1 MKMKSLSVVVL
12 TALCFFSCGKKE
24 EAASPVRPV
33 KVTTVTSRNEIRKDY
48 SGVVDVVKFV
58 NLAFRV
64 PGQIIQLPIVEG
76 QKVKQGDLIAQIDP
90 REIKLQYEAAKAA
103 YETAKAQLERNTR
116 LLERQAVSQQEMEI
130 VRSNYEQA
138 RSNFEAQQNNM
149 SDTYLR
155 APFTGSITKR
165 AVENYQRVNAGETIA
180 QLIDSKD
187 LQIYFTIPDNSLALL
202 QGNNKSFTVE
212 FEVYKGIKF
221 SAILKEYVEA
231 SPDGTGIPVFL
242 TINDPRFDKD
252 KYDIKSG
259 FSCNV
264 TMIVNLDNKSLEYPY
279 VPLTAVFG
287 SPENNQQNV
296 WVYNTSTGT
305 VSKRPIQTGSLVDE
319 GNVLVTSGLKNGE
332 IVVTAGVTQIIE
344 GETVKILK

>member
-1 MKMKSLSVVVL
+1 MKSLGVGLL

-24 EAASPVRPV
+24 EASTPVRPV

-76 QKVKQGDLIAQIDP
+76 QKVKKGDLIAQIDP
-90 REIKLQYEAAKAA
+90 REINLQYEAAKAA

-116 LLERQAVSQQEMEI
+116 LLERQAVSQQEMEMA
-130 VRSNYEQA
+130 RSNYEQA
-138 RSNFEAQQNNM
+138 RSNYEAQQNNL

-165 AVENYQRVNAGETIA
+165 SVENYQRVNAGETIA

-187 LQIYFTIPDNSLALL
+187 LQIYFTLPDNSLALV
-202 QGNNKSFTVE
+202 QGDNKSFTVE
-212 FEVYKGIKF
+212 FDIYKGIKF

-242 TINDPRFDKD
+242 TINDPRFTKD

-264 TMIVNLDNKSLEYPY
+264 TMVVHMDNKNLEYPY

-287 SPENNQQNV
+287 SPENKQQNV
-296 WVYNTSTGT
+296 WVYNPTTSS
-305 VSKRPIQTGSLVDE
+305 VSIRPIQTGVLIDE
-319 GNVLVTSGLKNGE
+319 NNILVTNGLKNGE
-332 IVVTAGVTQIIE
+332 IVVTAGVTQIID
-344 GETVKILK
+344 GEKVKVLK